1 MVLFKFFF
9 IYFIMMNIFELYLNY
24 LFALEERKEHG
35 DKYGDTLELIEMY
48 EKELE
53 NNGVLKRTRKKN
65 D

>member
-24 LFALEERKEHG
+24 LFALEERKEYG

-53 NNGVLKRTRKKN
+53 KNGVLKRTRKKN